1 MLKTWYS
8 SLNKSYSKK
17 FKYVIIAIIIL
28 FLATNKGFRS
38 LITNFN
44 ELQSL
49 QKKHIALQEENKELK
64 SKLKLL
70 KSDEYMESMAR
81 KEMGF
86 IKPKEIEYR
95 FPPPKNTN

>member
-1 MLKTWYS
+1 MIH
-8 SLNKSYSKK
+8 SKK
-17 FKYVIIAIIIL
+17 FKYIIIVIIIL
-28 FLATNKGFRS
+28 FLAANKGFWA

-49 QKKHIALQEENKELK
+49 QKQHIALQEENKELK
-64 SKLKLL
+64 LKLKLL

-86 IKPKEIEYR
+86 IKPKELEYR
-95 FPPPKNTN
+95 FTPPKKEIE